1 MNLNLKWKFL
11 IPIILILTSC
21 MTMSDAETIVGD
33 WSEALV
39 NGDIDSLMDTYW
51 DDAVMVFK
59 NPKGDDTQLIGA
71 EAIKNSQLN
80 WFQSRQENIALTVEL
95 MESEEQGDSI
105 ICKVL
110 LSAEELEFVNT
121 LEMVSRDGKWKIQR
135 QIVGVDS

>member
-11 IPIILILTSC
+11 IPIILIITSC
-21 MTMSDAETIVGD
+21 MTISDAETIVGD

-110 LSAEELEFVNT
+110 LSAEELEIVNT